1 MANEEIKYFNVKN
14 TSIRLVHIGGVMI
27 TPEQVVPLVDD
38 EMGINRA
45 SVEDSDYLEVTDE
58 ESTVADVEEKP
69 KPKGKATAKSNT
81 PTGAGWSAKN

>member
-27 TPEQVVPLVDD
+27 LPEEVKPLIDD
-38 EMGINRA
+38 DLGINRA

-58 ESTVADVEEKP
+58 EPEQKDDEK
-69 KPKGKATAKSNT
+69 KPAAKKVVSKT
-81 PTGAGWSAKN
+81 PTGAGWNANKA